1 MKIVTKTLALSVFML
16 PALALAE
23 AVGGMGEILIYGI
36 LMLAGV
42 YLILLP
48 YVMTRLVYWI
58 YVVICLVSAK
68 NRKLNSGWILLDI
81 VMFSLAGYW
90 YISFVLLPERE
101 SRERERLKELSQ
113 ITLPAPQTVAGIT
126 MPAGTYIETNIAE
139 RTHSEP
145 DKFTYAKFRNRLC
158 GTAFLLRA

>member
-58 YVVICLVSAK
+58 YVVICLVSGKK
-68 NRKLNSGWILLDI
+68 NRKNEFWLDYVRYLYVFSGCI
-81 VMFSLAGYW
+81 
-90 YISFVLLPERE
+90 FVR
-101 SRERERLKELSQ
+101 
-113 ITLPAPQTVAGIT
+113 
-126 MPAGTYIETNIAE
+126 
-139 RTHSEP
+139 
-145 DKFTYAKFRNRLC
+145 
-158 GTAFLLRA
+158 

>member
-58 YVVICLVSAK
+58 YVVICLVSGK
-68 NRKLNSGWILLDI
+68 K
-81 VMFSLAGYW
+81 
-90 YISFVLLPERE
+90 
-101 SRERERLKELSQ
+101 
-113 ITLPAPQTVAGIT
+113 
-126 MPAGTYIETNIAE
+126 
-139 RTHSEP
+139 
-145 DKFTYAKFRNRLC
+145 
-158 GTAFLLRA
+158 